1 VDNAAR
7 FGVEP
12 GRTRADLIGSIACLA
27 DAFVCTTFLFLPATP
42 ENVGLLC
49 IVLLADQ
56 ITCIIGYC
64 AMYRRLLVTNP
75 KLAELGFY
83 LLISGTLFLTCHN
96 IVEESARLSFFTLN
110 YSTANAFNILLEI
123 LVTSTLPVGLAIYAW
138 LIASN
143 LTLHRWLGFMMGV
156 QVVLLF
162 IALGFFAFPWLGDFM
177 TAELITVY
185 AIILSVAKAVW
196 FLSPVSNSKRHA
208 L

>member
-1 VDNAAR
+1 MNSAAR

-12 GRTRADLIGSIACLA
+12 ERTRADLIGCIACLVN
-27 DAFVCTTFLFLPATP
+27 AFVCATFLFLPATP
-42 ENVGLLC
+42 ANVGLLC
-49 IVLLADQ
+49 VVLLADQ

-64 AMYRRLLVTNP
+64 AMYRRLLVTKP

-83 LLISGTLFLTCHN
+83 LLISGTLFLACHN
-96 IVEESARLSFFTLN
+96 VVEESARLNFFTLN
-110 YSTANAFNILLEI
+110 YATANVFNILLEI
-123 LVTSTLPVGLAIYAW
+123 LVSVTLPVGLAIYAW
-138 LIASN
+138 LIASSP
-143 LTLHRWLGFMMGV
+143 TLRRWLGFMMGV

-162 IALGFFAFPWLGDFM
+162 IALGFFAFPWLSDFV

-196 FLSPVSNSKRHA
+196 FLLPVANASRHA